1 MIAYKSRLNN
11 YNSGILFKGMMDQRR
26 PTIADIIRALRLPF
40 VSASALAFIFGSLMS
55 RQPFEPVGF
64 LLGLAAVVGMHLG
77 ANLIN
82 DYADSRSGADWQDRR
97 YYNFFGGS
105 KLIQEGV
112 LSERFYLSAALLFFS
127 VSLASAI
134 GLLFVLKSL
143 LALWLYLAV
152 LFLGVAYSCPPL
164 KLAYRG
170 CGEIAIF
177 LLFGPALV
185 MGGYFIQTGIFPDMS
200 SFLLSL
206 PLGLLTANILFANE
220 IPDYLTDEKAAK
232 HTLVSLVGIGRAYLL
247 YMALLAGALIAI
259 GSAILKNYI
268 SPWAWVSVILLF
280 PGIKAML
287 IIKRY
292 PGDKVRLI
300 ESSKTTIAIQG
311 MAAVILIVSVLI

>member
-1 MIAYKSRLNN
+1 MVDHY
-11 YNSGILFKGMMDQRR
+11 R
-26 PTIADIIRALRLPF
+26 PAIADIVRALRLPF
-40 VSASALAFIFGSLMS
+40 ISASALAFIFGSLINRHS
-55 RQPFEPVGF
+55 FDPEGF
-64 LLGLAAVVGMHLG
+64 FLGLTAVIGMHLG

-112 LSERFYLSAALLFFS
+112 LSERFYLSAALLCFT
-127 VSLASAI
+127 VSLVSAI

-164 KLAYRG
+164 KFAYRR
-170 CGEIAIF
+170 CGEIVIF

-185 MGGYFIQTGIFPDMS
+185 MGGYFIQTGIFPDMP

-220 IPDYLTDEKAAK
+220 IPDYPADEKASK
-232 HTLVSLVGIGRAYLL
+232 HTLVSLVGIGRAYLVYL
-247 YMALLAGALIAI
+247 ALLAGALIAI
-259 GSAILKNYI
+259 GLAVLKNYL
-268 SPWAWVSVILLF
+268 SPWACLSVFLLL
-280 PGIKAML
+280 PGIRAML
-287 IIKRY
+287 VIKRHH
-292 PGDKVRLI
+292 GDKARLI
-300 ESSKTTIAIQG
+300 ESSKLTIAIQG
-311 MAAVILIVSVLI
+311 MAAAILIVSALI